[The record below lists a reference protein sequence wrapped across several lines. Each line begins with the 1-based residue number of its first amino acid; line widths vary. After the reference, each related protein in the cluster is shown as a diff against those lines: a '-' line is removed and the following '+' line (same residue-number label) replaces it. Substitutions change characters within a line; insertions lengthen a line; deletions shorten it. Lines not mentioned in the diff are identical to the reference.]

1 MDYKIILAAKVELAK
16 AFKETNDVYAT
27 VEAEYGD
34 TVIEGTHVTLAHH
47 CGPYANHPAPCCRED
62 IEKAPEGST
71 ILVSHID
78 LDTVGGCLALM
89 GLKAELCTK
98 EFWDGAGYIDTSG
111 PHRLG
116 ELDTLVR
123 RQLQACY
130 AWEAD
135 NTVVVSPIKVTD
147 VTEHI
152 LKYGKAIEAIGNRDV
167 HLLSRGDARVAA
179 EQRALEKRL
188 IEECPRV
195 RVYAST
201 AADGFTPAG
210 YYSPKYEQIIP
221 ATVTFNTETKA
232 ITIAFEDGGKKTS
245 ARDLVTNIWGP
256 DAGGHPG
263 IAGSPRGQE
272 MSLHDLLRAVTAVRN
287 SFEK

>member
-1 MDYKIILAAKVELAK
+1 MDYKVILASKVELAR
-16 AFKETNDVYAT
+16 AYAETNEVYAT

-34 TVIEGTHVTLAHH
+34 TVIEGTEVTLAHH
-47 CGPYANHPAPCCRED
+47 CGPYADQPAPCCRED
-62 IEKAPEGST
+62 VERAPAGST

-78 LDTVGGCLALM
+78 LDTIGGCLALM
-89 GLKAELCTK
+89 GLKKELCNK

-111 PHRLG
+111 PHRLS

-135 NTVVVSPIKVTD
+135 NSVIVSPIKVTD
-147 VTEHI
+147 VTEHVI
-152 LKYGKAIEAIGNRDV
+152 KYGKAIEAIGNRDV

-188 IEECPRV
+188 IEECPKV

-201 AADGFTPAG
+201 ASDGFTPAG
-210 YYSPKYEQIIP
+210 YYSPKYERIIP
-221 ATVTFNTETKA
+221 ATVTFNTETKG
-232 ITIAFEDGGKKTS
+232 ITVAYEDGGKHAS
-245 ARDLVTNIWGP
+245 ARDLVTNLWGP

-272 MSLHDLLRAVTAVRN
+272 MTLTDLVRAVNAVR
-287 SFEK
+287 SSLDR